1 MKINASW
8 AHPHGTKPIKPQT
21 EAQTKDSSHPDV
33 CDFCSGKH
41 FNLRPPRKI
50 RSTSAELEMESGTQM
65 AQKKMS

>member
-1 MKINASW
+1 MKINESW

-50 RSTSAELEMESGTQM
+50 RRRAGGIGNGVWNTDGT
-65 AQKKMS
+65 KKMS